1 MSAPALGQSLR
12 HWLAIAGLAMLAA
25 ACAPAKPETTV
36 NGLNWA
42 CGARR
47 CSASFRLEN
56 PGGDA
61 ERLAVR
67 VRAYAGESVQDRR
80 IVGEHTERLALS
92 AHLTR
97 RLTVAIDT
105 TERASRVRVLLEFD
119 DQ

>member
-1 MSAPALGQSLR
+1 MR

-25 ACAPAKPETTV
+25 ACAPTKPETTV

-42 CGARR
+42 CGASR
-47 CSASFRLEN
+47 CNASFRLEN

-61 ERLAVR
+61 ELLAVR
-67 VRAYAGESVQDRR
+67 VRAYAGESVQGRR